1 MVTMKPKA
9 RTTKLALL
17 CVGALLG
24 AGLLRAGPYEDLSRE
39 INEVAARQFNLQ
51 AEARELATRL
61 ETALR
66 EGTHDTPAM
75 KATRARIAE
84 FKRQLLAAEAEL
96 RKQFEALP
104 ALQADIAKAR
114 ADRAA
119 IGACDRQR
127 RELLERREKLFKQE
141 AKRAAPDPSA
151 MLLETA
157 SGAATAPE
165 K

>member
-1 MVTMKPKA
+1 MATMKTNS
-9 RTTKLALL
+9 RTAKLALL
-17 CVGALLG
+17 CAGVLLG
-24 AGLLRAGPYEDLSRE
+24 AGLLRAGPYEDLGRE
-39 INEVAARQFNLQ
+39 INEIAARQFNLQ
-51 AEARELATRL
+51 TEARELTTRL

-84 FKRQLLAAEAEL
+84 FKQQLLAAEAEL

-151 MLLETA
+151 LLPESA
-157 SGAATAPE
+157 PDAATSPE